1 MKRWLEICGLLMIYC
16 AGYAQQLPCPALPP
30 TLRTWDAL
38 YRSYKSYRNCDDGL
52 IGENYSESV
61 ARILVDHWNT
71 LSRLAF
77 LARENPEFRRFVLKH
92 VDASLD
98 GDDIKKIRTK
108 ATTQCPKGLRVLCDD
123 LRKQADTAL
132 KEYATPR

>member
-1 MKRWLEICGLLMIYC
+1 M
-16 AGYAQQLPCPALPP
+16 
-30 TLRTWDAL
+30 T
-38 YRSYKSYRNCDDGL
+38 
-52 IGENYSESV
+52 V
-61 ARILVDHWNT
+61 
-71 LSRLAF
+71 LSRSRSPAV
-77 LARENPEFRRFVLKH
+77 RFRRFVLKH